1 MIRKATE
8 STGILPDA
16 IAFSV
21 LPGELARRAET
32 PGKSEIQWVID
43 AKAFICKGWR
53 RALCTFCVLGGPIRR
68 RQLGRQGRQCGAIRR
83 REVGRR
89 GGPQGLLYYAGH
101 PGIWGGGVAE
111 KQPVPSGR
119 GVGYII
125 RTHFPIPWHLT
136 ALCRTSSLLA
146 KLPPVFHHYPHT
158 ACRGTRRGC
167 RKRGRWGLWKRRGEI
182 ITGNSPGYGWI
193 CRGPVSAR
201 MAWATNLCE

>member
-16 IAFSV
+16 LAFFA
-21 LPGELARRAET
+21 LLGDLARRAET
-32 PGKSEIQWVID
+32 AGKSEIQWVID

-53 RALCTFCVLGGPIRR
+53 CALCTFCVLGGPIRR

-89 GGPQGLLYYAGH
+89 GGPQGLLYYARH

-125 RTHFPIPWHLT
+125 RTHFPIPRHLT
-136 ALCRTSSLLA
+136 ALCQTSSLLA

-201 MAWATNLCE
+201 MAWAANLCE

>member
-1 MIRKATE
+1 MLTNA
-8 STGILPDA
+8 L
-16 IAFSV
+16 AFSA
-21 LPGELARRAET
+21 LLGDLARRAET
-32 PGKSEIQWVID
+32 AEKSEIQWAID

-53 RALCTFCVLGGPIRR
+53 RALCTFCVLCGAIRR

-89 GGPQGLLYYAGH
+89 GGRPGLLYYAGH

-125 RTHFPIPWHLT
+125 RTHFPIPRHLNS
-136 ALCRTSSLLA
+136 LCRTSSLLA
-146 KLPPVFHHYPHT
+146 KISPVSHHYPHT
-158 ACRGTRRGC
+158 AYRGPRRGY
-167 RKRGRWGLWKRRGEI
+167 RKRGRWGLWKRRGEM
-182 ITGNSPGYGWI
+182 ITGNSPGYGGI
-193 CRGPVSAR
+193 CRGPVFVR